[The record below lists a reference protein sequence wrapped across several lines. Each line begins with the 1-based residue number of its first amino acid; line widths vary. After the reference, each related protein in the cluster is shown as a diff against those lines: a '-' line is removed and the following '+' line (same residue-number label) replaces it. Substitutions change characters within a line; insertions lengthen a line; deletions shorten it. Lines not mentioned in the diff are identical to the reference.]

1 MTRILVTGSEGFI
14 GQNMCEYL
22 SARDFDVVGYDVKNI
37 PFGGESAYYVPDL
50 RGFSAVIH
58 LGANSS
64 TTEKNLPKILKQNFI
79 FSQELYNKCKLT
91 NTKFQY
97 ASSASV
103 YGNHE
108 NVVFKEDQFCYPI
121 NAYALSKYM
130 FDVWLQTQTFPYQ
143 GFRYFNV
150 YGKCEDHKE
159 GQASPIHTF
168 TKQAKENG
176 VIKLFYCSDRFYR
189 DFVHVDDVC
198 EAHYRML
205 YCGHTGVY
213 NVGTGHNVSF
223 ERVAELI
230 ADKYNAKIE
239 RIPMPPSIQKGY
251 QQYTKADNSKLT
263 KVIGNLEWTKVVDYI
278 KYNV

>member
-1 MTRILVTGSEGFI
+1 MTKILVTGSEGFI

-22 SARDFDVVGYDVKNI
+22 SARDFDVVGYDVKRI

-50 RGFSAVIH
+50 REFSAVIH

-64 TTEKNLPKILKQNFI
+64 TTEPNLPKILKQNFI
-79 FSQELYNKCKLT
+79 FSQELYNKCRLA

-103 YGNHE
+103 YGVE
-108 NVVFKEDQFCYPI
+108 PESFKEDTFCHPV
-121 NAYALSKYM
+121 NNYALSKYM
-130 FDVWLQTQTFPYQ
+130 FDVWLQTQTFSYQ

-150 YGKCEDHKE
+150 YGKHEDHKE

-176 VIKLFYCSDRFYR
+176 VIKLFYGSSKYYR

-198 EAHYRML
+198 EAHHRML
-205 YCGHTGVY
+205 YSGKTGIY
-213 NVGTGHNVSF
+213 NVGTGHDVSF
-223 ERVAELI
+223 NTIADLI
-230 ADKYNAKIE
+230 ARKYNAKIE
-239 RIPMPPSIQKGY
+239 MIPVPANIRKGY
-251 QQYTKADNSKLT
+251 QKYTKADNTKLT
-263 KVIGNLEWTKVVDYI
+263 SVIGNLEWTKVEDYI
-278 KYNV
+278 RDQV